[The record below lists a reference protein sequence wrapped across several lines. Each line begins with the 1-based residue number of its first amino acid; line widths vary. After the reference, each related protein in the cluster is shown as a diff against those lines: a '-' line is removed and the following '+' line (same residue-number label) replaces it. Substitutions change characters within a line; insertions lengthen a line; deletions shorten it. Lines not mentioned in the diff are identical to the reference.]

1 MALRSALED
10 LRDTTLRKVSG
21 LLGRLEY
28 LSRLRTKEGRY
39 SHWGLSRIHGDAAAG
54 EALSQAHQSTI
65 AGVLRTPLR
74 KMVHDAETS
83 SEGQGIPATEYTKAL
98 HDRAEEL
105 LPPSPGAGSARPLKS
120 VLRVLSYLTKSR

>member
-10 LRDTTLRKVSG
+10 LRDTTLRRVSG
-21 LLGRLEY
+21 LLARLEY
-28 LSRLRTKEGRY
+28 LSRLRTSEGRY
-39 SHWGLSRIHGDAAAG
+39 SHWGLSRVHGDAAAS

-74 KMVHDAETS
+74 KMVQDAETS
-83 SEGQGIPATEYTKAL
+83 SEGQGIPAAEYTKSL
-98 HDRAEEL
+98 HDRAQEL
-105 LPPSPGAGSARPLKS
+105 LPPSPGAGSARHLKS